1 MNTHKNVLFRYLLID
16 RRLRE
21 EPNAG
26 IEDLK
31 SYIVEHSKNTV
42 NVNVLTTLSALG
54 QSPILFLLI
63 RLFFP

>member
-31 SYIVEHSKNTV
+31 SYVVEHSKN
-42 NVNVLTTLSALG
+42 NVNVLTSTIKTDIKNMRKHYLAPLA
-54 QSPILFLLI
+54 
-63 RLFFP
+63 